1 MDSKKRSRPEDDM
14 TDAQISKQ
22 QMLDTFTS
30 ANSLLPTTALLD
42 VQEDFRIV
50 VGTYERLLY
59 GINAFWNED
68 KTKVDLQPIFIIP
81 AHTGCIRTVAI
92 GGHFLA
98 SGSTD
103 EIIRLYDVKKRKE
116 YGSLGGHHSGDITD
130 IQFHGKYMLSA
141 SDDHSINLWRTKD
154 WEFLKNL
161 KAHKGR
167 VNSMAIH
174 PTGKIALSVGID
186 RACIVW
192 NLMTGRRASVNK
204 VGREE
209 PMMVLWNSAG
219 DKYAIL
225 FDKTINIYNV
235 ADAKVATS
243 ITHTSRFHTMQY
255 FRVKES
261 NKDYIVSGSEDK
273 TIRIWDVETGECVRE
288 ILAHKL
294 RVKAVTVID
303 CDDKLVLASVSSDGL
318 IRCWDLEKA
327 LTTEGEIE
335 PLGEFNTK
343 CRATCITSHVGFAK
357 LEAIAAEEAAIETAA
372 VKEEKAIK
380 KAKLEAKKAKNDEF
394 KKAELKKAESEKA
407 ESKKK
412 AQPKKK
418 VQPKKVQPNKEQP
431 KKVETKKAE
440 PQKKKQK
447 VVSKK

>member
-1 MDSKKRSRPEDDM
+1 M
-14 TDAQISKQ
+14 TDAQMAKQ
-22 QMLDTFTS
+22 HILDSVVT
-30 ANSLLPTTALLD
+30 ANSLLPTSALLN

-59 GINAFWNED
+59 GINGFWNED

-92 GGHFLA
+92 GGNFLA

-103 EIIRLYDVKKRKE
+103 EIIRLYDIKKRKE

-161 KAHKGR
+161 KSHKGR

-192 NLMTGRRASVNK
+192 NLMTGRKASVNK
-204 VGREE
+204 LGREE
-209 PMMVLWNSAG
+209 PMLVLWNSTG
-219 DKYAIL
+219 DKYAIM

-235 ADAKVATS
+235 ADAKASTT
-243 ITHTSRFHTMQY
+243 ITHTSRIHSMQY
-255 FRVKES
+255 FHSKK
-261 NKDYIVSGSEDK
+261 NDKDYIVTGSEDK

-288 ILAHKL
+288 FLAHKL
-294 RVKAVTVID
+294 RVKAVTVVD
-303 CDDKLVLASVSSDGL
+303 CDDKLVLGSVSSDGL
-318 IRCWDLEKA
+318 IKCWDLEQA
-327 LTTEGEIE
+327 LATEGELE

-357 LEAIAAEEAAIETAA
+357 MDAIAAEEAAADAA
-372 VKEEKAIK
+372 VAKEEKA
-380 KAKLEAKKAKNDEF
+380 AQAKKIEE
-394 KKAELKKAESEKA
+394 AET
-407 ESKKK
+407 
-412 AQPKKK
+412 KK
-418 VQPKKVQPNKEQP
+418 VQPKKAVNA
-431 KKVETKKAE
+431 KKTVEAKKNVETKKAKP
-440 PQKKKQK
+440 PQKKKK
-447 VVSKK
+447 VAAKK